1 MHLEFLVEEESAET
15 ALDNLVPKIVGPNI
29 SLIIFVFFQG
39 KFNCLKNCRNL
50 LKGYHQW
57 LPNDS

>member
-29 SLIIFVFFQG
+29 SYNIRVFQG
-39 KFNCLKNCRNL
+39 KFDL
-50 LKGYHQW
+50 LKK
-57 LPNDS
+57 LPEPFERLPPMVA